1 MVGFGSPEGPTGDT
15 GIFSDQAAVYC
26 SVELCTKATE
36 QNCPD
41 LTEPITTV
49 AMSLLI

>member
-1 MVGFGSPEGPTGDT
+1 MNAKHERIVRTYT
-15 GIFSDQAAVYC
+15 KITV
-26 SVELCTKATE
+26 VRLCTKATE

-41 LTEPITTV
+41 LTEPIATV